1 MIRVE
6 NVTKIF
12 GSRESSILPLVEEG
26 KTKDEI
32 QAETGHVLGVNRASF
47 ELAEGQVFAI
57 MGLSGSGK
65 STMIRCVNRLIEPTS
80 GKIYLK
86 DSENGEKDLT
96 EMPIEELRQ
105 LRAYQM
111 SMVFQHFAL
120 FPHRSVLGN
129 TIYGLEIQG
138 RDKSESEKIGQRMLK
153 MVGLGGWEEAYPDE
167 LSGGMQQRVGLAR
180 ALATE
185 AKILLM
191 DEPFSAL
198 DPLIRVQMQQ
208 ELMNIQSELARTIL
222 FITHDLDEAMYI
234 GDRIAIMD
242 AGEIVQIGTPEEILV
257 NPRTEYVARFVE
269 HADPTHVITAATVM
283 LPVDSG
289 WFERVRSDDAG
300 SWIIRRGNPETEYH
314 LDADNKLQAVSVSGE
329 RVSIKPLQ
337 QTIKQNSEGVQQRRR
352 NDVVFHCTRD
362 TVLRDLLRGR
372 KYSTLPVVVLD
383 NGGVVCGIVDE
394 TELITGILEKR
405 GESMR

>member
-47 ELAEGQVFAI
+47 ELSEGQVFAI

-86 DSENGEKDLT
+86 DSEGGEKDLT
-96 EMPIEELRQ
+96 AMPVEALRQ

-138 RDKSESEKIGQRMLK
+138 RERSESEEIGQRMLK
-153 MVGLGGWEEAYPDE
+153 MVGLEGWEEAYPDE

-180 ALATE
+180 GLATE

-269 HADPTHVITAATVM
+269 HADPTHVITAKTVM
-283 LPVDSG
+283 LPLDSG
-289 WFERVRSDDAG
+289 WFERVRSENHG
-300 SWIIRRGNPETEYH
+300 SWIIRRGYPETEYFI
-314 LDADNKLQAVSVSGE
+314 DRENKLQAISISSE
-329 RVSIKPLQ
+329 RVSIEPLQ
-337 QTIKQNSEGVQQRRR
+337 QTVMQDKEGAQQRRR
-352 NDVVFHCTRD
+352 ADIVFSCSPD
-362 TVLRDLLRGR
+362 TVLRDILKGR

-383 NGGVVCGIVDE
+383 RDGVAQGIIDE

-405 GESMR
+405 GENMR